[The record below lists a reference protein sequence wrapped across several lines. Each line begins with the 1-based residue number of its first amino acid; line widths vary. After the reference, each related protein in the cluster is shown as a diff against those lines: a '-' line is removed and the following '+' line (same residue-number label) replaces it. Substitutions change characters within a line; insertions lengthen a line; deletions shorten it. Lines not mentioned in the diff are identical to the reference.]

1 MYALPRPDTA
11 MRIAIFDY
19 KVIPTNPIGGCHR
32 RMIEGLFT
40 EHEFV
45 VFAAQFDNP
54 APGQICHLRIPVT
67 LRPLAALFL
76 SFHLLTPLLYALNRL
91 WTRRRFD
98 LIQSVE
104 SNTLLGTAIYSHFC
118 HRRYLREHWPHVR
131 PVGVRGLLSY
141 LDHRWHALLEPMV
154 YRKARQVIVPSRG
167 LARELEAEY
176 PATTGKIAVIPNP
189 VELKKMARPK
199 NFDSASIR
207 QTCGVAPDDTL
218 LVFTALG
225 HFERKGLPLILEAM
239 ANLPEKSVKL
249 LVVGGAADLVESYRA
264 NADACGLADRVH
276 FAGMQKDVRPYL
288 WSADAFIFPSIYE
301 IFCLSILEALAAG
314 LPIIAPSISGV
325 VDEFARDGE
334 NIILIPR
341 SIEGVRNGI
350 VRLLAMD
357 GQRRRRISDEARLT
371 AQQYS
376 VEAFQQKWREL
387 YCRLANSTEHLSVA
401 TLRAEP

>member
-1 MYALPRPDTA
+1 

-45 VFAAQFDNP
+45 VFAPQFDNP
-54 APGQICHLRIPVT
+54 APDQICHLRVPVP
-67 LRPLAALFL
+67 LRPLALLFL
-76 SFHLLTPLLYALNRL
+76 SFHLLTPLWYALHRL
-91 WTRRRFD
+91 WRRQQRFD

-104 SNTLLGTAIYSHFC
+104 SNTLLGQAIYSHFC
-118 HRRYLREHWPHVR
+118 HRRYLRQHWHHVR
-131 PVGVRGLLSY
+131 PAGVRGLLGY
-141 LDHRWHALLEPMV
+141 LDHRLHALLEPVV
-154 YRKARQVIVPSRG
+154 YRKARHVVVPSRG

-176 PATTGKIAVIPNP
+176 PATMGKITVIPNP
-189 VELKKMARPK
+189 VDLNKMTRPED
-199 NFDSASIR
+199 FDSATIR
-207 QTCGVAPDDTL
+207 QTYGFAANDTL

-249 LVVGGAADLVESYRA
+249 LVVGGAGDLIESYRA

-301 IFCLSILEALAAG
+301 TFSLSIVEAMAAG
-314 LPIIAPSISGV
+314 LPTIAPLINGV
-325 VDEFARDGE
+325 VEESARDGE

-341 SIEGVRNGI
+341 SVEGVRNGI
-350 VRLLAMD
+350 ARLLAMD
-357 GQRRRRISDEARLT
+357 SKQRREISEEARLT
-371 AQQYS
+371 AQEYS
-376 VEAFQQKWREL
+376 VESFQQKWREL
-387 YCRLANSTEHLSVA
+387 YCRLLY
-401 TLRAEP
+401 EPLPRRG